1 MNNFPN
7 LISKRVNVS
16 KKGKLAETIFSQSL
30 SFTFTALFPRPITP
44 RPPPPKKNHNL
55 YLEKDCTIAHIHIN
69 IGRVPTFPLP
79 EVVYINYMKFNC

>member
-1 MNNFPN
+1 M
-7 LISKRVNVS
+7 SV

-30 SFTFTALFPRPITP
+30 SFTFTALFPGPITP
-44 RPPPPKKNHNL
+44 PPLPPPQKNHNL

-69 IGRVPTFPLP
+69 IGRVPTIPLL

>member
-30 SFTFTALFPRPITP
+30 SFTFTALFPKPITP
-44 RPPPPKKNHNL
+44 TPTPKK
-55 YLEKDCTIAHIHIN
+55 KS
-69 IGRVPTFPLP
+69 
-79 EVVYINYMKFNC
+79 